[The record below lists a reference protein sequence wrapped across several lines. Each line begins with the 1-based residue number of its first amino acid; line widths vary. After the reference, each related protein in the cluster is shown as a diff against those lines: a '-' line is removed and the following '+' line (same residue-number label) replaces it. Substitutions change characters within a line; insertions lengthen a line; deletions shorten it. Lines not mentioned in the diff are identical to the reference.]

1 MLLKRIKSTFDQYYY
16 IKILH
21 EINKTIQIGF
31 YSQNIIFSDSIQAK
45 YLFIISL
52 LLCVGL
58 NT

>member
-31 YSQNIIFSDSIQAK
+31 YSRNIIFSDSI
-45 YLFIISL
+45 
-52 LLCVGL
+52 
-58 NT
+58 